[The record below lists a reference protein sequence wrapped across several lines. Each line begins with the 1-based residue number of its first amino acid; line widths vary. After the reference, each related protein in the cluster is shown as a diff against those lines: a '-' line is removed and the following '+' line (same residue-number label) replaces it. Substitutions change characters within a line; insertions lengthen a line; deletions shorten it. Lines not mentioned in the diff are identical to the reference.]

1 MGGRRGRAV
10 GGELGGSG
18 ERRGGRRRPGRGLRA
33 GWRRGGGEVGA
44 ELGVVGG
51 GTGDGGGRRHG
62 GRGRHFMMCASH
74 VEMFRFLRV
83 RRDAVHETF
92 SKFYH
97 KLHMTCDDTS

>member
-1 MGGRRGRAV
+1 VAA
-10 GGELGGSG
+10 GSG
-18 ERRGGRRRPGRGLRA
+18 GVDAA
-33 GWRRGGGEVGA
+33 GPDAGCGQGGGGEGA
-44 ELGVVGG
+44 ELGRWVAGREA
-51 GTGDGGGRRHG
+51 GGGRRHG